1 MNPKFVV
8 YTLVALLT
16 GSTLPAVAIGDRAV
30 AHETQSVADRP
41 TTSAPTTR
49 STSMSMEVDKAF
61 IEMMIPH
68 HQSANDMAK
77 MALSKA
83 KSPEVKRLAQ
93 KIIDEQTREIQQMR
107 SYYRQ
112 WYGSDVPMQGMEMS
126 RRMGQPMQMTMQQME
141 VMNRGMMQALQSA
154 PDFDREFLSQM
165 TQHHQMATMMAGM
178 VVDTAKHPEIRRLAD
193 SIIRSQTDE
202 IAQMQQLLMQAR
214 RQ

>member
-1 MNPKFVV
+1 MTQKLAI
-8 YTLVALLT
+8 YGLLALLT
-16 GSTLPAVAIGDRAV
+16 GGTVSFSFNDPAVARDFKPV
-30 AHETQSVADRP
+30 VDRP
-41 TTSAPTTR
+41 TTSAPMTR
-49 STSMSMEVDKAF
+49 PMSMNMEVDKTF

-112 WYGSDVPMQGMEMS
+112 WYGSDVPMKGMNMAGQ
-126 RRMGQPMQMTMQQME
+126 MGQPMQMTMRQME
-141 VMNRGMMQALQSA
+141 MMNREMMQALQTA

-165 TQHHQMATMMAGM
+165 TRHHQMATMMAGI
-178 VVDTAKHPEIRRLAD
+178 VVDSAKHPGIRRLAGT
-193 SIIRSQTDE
+193 IIKSQTDE
-202 IAQMQQLLMQAR
+202 IAQMQRLLAQAR
-214 RQ
+214 A